1 MYSPS
6 AWWYTMDN
14 NTFAAS
20 HGGKNPCAQISS
32 NIEDHSPFWSHGQG
46 MKHCTPSFLSF
57 AFECARYW
65 LHKFGLY
72 RLQQRWNIYD
82 SNFQITNH
90 IITTNILR
98 YVSNFPCQANA
109 GCTQPLVFTFSFYT
123 LQVQDY
129 PDKMLQMSWYKHT
142 IFTIYIF
149 FNWIGFH

>member
-72 RLQQRWNIYD
+72 RLQQRLEYLWLKL
-82 SNFQITNH
+82 SNYKSYYHNQYIKICFQLSMPSKRRLYT
-90 IITTNILR
+90 
-98 YVSNFPCQANA
+98 
-109 GCTQPLVFTFSFYT
+109 TFSI
-123 LQVQDY
+123 
-129 PDKMLQMSWYKHT
+129 H
-142 IFTIYIF
+142 IFLLYIASTRLSRQ
-149 FNWIGFH
+149 NATNVMV